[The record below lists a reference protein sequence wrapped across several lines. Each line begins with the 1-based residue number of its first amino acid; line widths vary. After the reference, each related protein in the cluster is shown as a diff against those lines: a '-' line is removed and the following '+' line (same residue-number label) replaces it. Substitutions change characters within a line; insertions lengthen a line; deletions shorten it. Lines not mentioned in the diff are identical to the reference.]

1 MKKGAI
7 KPRNEPYDI
16 SGLTFHDGMVA
27 VMVDMRK
34 PDLPFTVPIGEV
46 PLASKAVFSQ
56 LKHELCG
63 ETAWMRSPED
73 VKGVF
78 SDSYTAGELEDY
90 TKNMSISTFSLP
102 WPPIAAHLGNL
113 DMDMGAPL
121 SSLVGAGWRLEGV
134 HLQPGPA
141 GARARIAGT
150 CAVLCLARERDART
164 LVRERDNE
172 RGPGKRPRGRAAQQ
186 PGYGWMAPGGCAL
199 AAGTRIGARTHIFLA
214 RAQCDLTT
222 HTADVVVSFVC
233 RLAGLAGGAGPHERV
248 RSGRARGDSGAH

>member
-1 MKKGAI
+1 MRRHWPLWQVRVKKGAI

-134 HLQPGPA
+134 HSQPGPA

-150 CAVLCLARERDART
+150 CAVLCPARERDVPFASET
-164 LVRERDNE
+164 MKGGLGSGHEGVPLSSLVTAGWRLEGVHSQP
-172 RGPGKRPRGRAAQQ
+172 GPG
-186 PGYGWMAPGGCAL
+186 
-199 AAGTRIGARTHIFLA
+199 
-214 RAQCDLTT
+214 
-222 HTADVVVSFVC
+222 
-233 RLAGLAGGAGPHERV
+233 
-248 RSGRARGDSGAH
+248 

>member
-56 LKHELCG
+56 LKHDQCG

-73 VKGVF
+73 VKAVF

-113 DMDMGAPL
+113 AMDMGAPL

-150 CAVLCLARERDART
+150 CAVLCLARERDA
-164 LVRERDNE
+164 
-172 RGPGKRPRGRAAQQ
+172 
-186 PGYGWMAPGGCAL
+186 L
-199 AAGTRIGARTHIFLA
+199 AAGFRIGARTHIFLA

-248 RSGRARGDSGAH
+248 RSGRACGDSGAL

>member
-56 LKHELCG
+56 LKHEQCG

-73 VKGVF
+73 VKAVF

-113 DMDMGAPL
+113 AMDMGAPL

-150 CAVLCLARERDART
+150 CAVLCLARERDVPFASGT
-164 LVRERDNE
+164 MKGGLGSGHEGVPLSSLVTAGWRLESVHS
-172 RGPGKRPRGRAAQQ
+172 Q
-186 PGYGWMAPGGCAL
+186 PG
-199 AAGTRIGARTHIFLA
+199 
-214 RAQCDLTT
+214 
-222 HTADVVVSFVC
+222 
-233 RLAGLAGGAGPHERV
+233 
-248 RSGRARGDSGAH
+248 SG